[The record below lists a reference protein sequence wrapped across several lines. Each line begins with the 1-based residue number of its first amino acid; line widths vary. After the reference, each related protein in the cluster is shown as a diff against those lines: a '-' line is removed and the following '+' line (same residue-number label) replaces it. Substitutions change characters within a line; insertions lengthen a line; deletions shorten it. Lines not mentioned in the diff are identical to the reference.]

1 MSNPLPEWARWR
13 VSDPYT
19 VGAEEE
25 VMLLDAQCELA
36 HVADSVIPELPT
48 ELAAH
53 VAPETHGA
61 ALEIASGVHARVSGV
76 AGELRELRV
85 GLECAVGE
93 RGMRLAGSGT
103 HPCAVWHG
111 TVVSSGARQQAVYS
125 SMRELARREPTFAL
139 HVHVGIPDPD
149 DAVRV
154 ANRLR
159 AHLPLLL
166 ALSAN
171 SPFWQGRDTGLAST
185 RTPLFQA
192 FPRVGIPRAFAGYE
206 EWVETVDVL
215 IRSRAF
221 PEPTFLW
228 WDIRLQPRFG
238 TVEVRI
244 LDAQTTVDESA
255 ALCALV
261 QCLARL
267 EAQDGYASDQL
278 VDSPELLSENR
289 FLAARDGM
297 DAHLLDPLLERAVKA
312 RVVLDEVLA
321 ACAPHA
327 RVLNCVPEL
336 ELVVELA
343 ERTGAERQR
352 SLARKA
358 GGLPP
363 VVHALAGAF
372 TGVGDD
378 AAAERAQESQAQAV
392 STAG

>member
-1 MSNPLPEWARWR
+1 VSSGLPEWARWR
-13 VSDPYT
+13 ATDPYT

-25 VMLLDAQCELA
+25 IMLLDEHCELA
-36 HVADSVIPELPT
+36 YAADAVIAELPPELAPS
-48 ELAAH
+48 

-61 ALEIASGVHARVSGV
+61 ALEIASAPHMRVSGV
-76 AGELRELRV
+76 AGELRELRLA
-85 GLECAVGE
+85 LERAVGE

-111 TVVSSGARQQAVYS
+111 TVVSRGARQQAVYS

-149 DAVRV
+149 DAVLV

-171 SPFWQGRDTGLAST
+171 SPFWQGRDAGLAST

-267 EAQDGYASDQL
+267 EAQDGYASEKL
-278 VDSPELLSENR
+278 VENPELLAENR

-297 DAHLLDPLLERAVKA
+297 DAGLLAPLLERAVPA
-312 RVVLDEVLA
+312 RGVLDDVLA
-321 ACAPHA
+321 ACVPHA
-327 RVLNCVPEL
+327 RALNCVREI
-336 ELVVELA
+336 ELVAELA

-352 SLARKA
+352 ALARTA

-372 TGVGDD
+372 TGVGDA
-378 AAAERAQESQAQAV
+378 AAAERAHEARAPAV

>member
-1 MSNPLPEWARWR
+1 VNNAVPEWARWR
-13 VSDPYT
+13 TSDPYT

-25 VMLLDAQCELA
+25 IMLLDEGCELA
-36 HVADSVIPELPT
+36 YAADAVIAALPPEL
-48 ELAAH
+48 ARS

-61 ALEIASGVHARVSGV
+61 ALEIASAPHTRVSGV
-76 AGELRELRV
+76 AAELRELRL
-85 GLECAVGE
+85 GLERAVGE

-103 HPCAVWHG
+103 HPCAQWHG
-111 TVVSSGARQQAVYS
+111 TVISPGARQQAVYS

-139 HVHVGIPDPD
+139 HVHVGIPDPE

-171 SPFWQGRDTGLAST
+171 SPFWQGRDAGLAST

-215 IRSRAF
+215 IRSLAF

-244 LDAQTTVDESA
+244 LDAQTTVEESA
-255 ALCALV
+255 GLCALV

-267 EAQDGYASDQL
+267 EAQDGYASRKL
-278 VDSPELLSENR
+278 VDSPELLAENR

-297 DAHLLDPLLERAVKA
+297 DAGLLDPLLERAVPA
-312 RVVLDEVLA
+312 RVVLDDALA

-327 RVLNCVPEL
+327 RALNCVDEL
-336 ELVVELA
+336 ELVEELA
-343 ERTGAERQR
+343 ERTGAAHQR
-352 SLARKA
+352 LLARAA

-363 VVHALAGAF
+363 VAEALAGAF
-372 TGVGDD
+372 TGADD
-378 AAAERAQESQAQAV
+378 GLGAAADGEPRAPAV